1 MAALS
6 GAGLVATSANRSG
19 QPPPTTATEA
29 AQSLGVGLDLLVE
42 SGPAPG
48 GRPSTLVALSAG
60 QAEIL
65 RDGAISGERVRQVV
79 EQAR

>member
-1 MAALS
+1 M
-6 GAGLVATSANRSG
+6 
-19 QPPPTTATEA
+19 
-29 AQSLGVGLDLLVE
+29 DLLVE